1 MRVGLQVYIQVG
13 KLTFHLIISCH
24 CHPFSFCS
32 IRLEIFISKL
42 KIFIGNK
49 DVGNIRATSLP
60 RISNCGKDRWLHVLI
75 LKESGETSRRE
86 KVRETYKRNIIR
98 SMCKNY

>member
-1 MRVGLQVYIQVG
+1 MI
-13 KLTFHLIISCH
+13 FHLIFLCH
-24 CHPFSFCS
+24 CHLFLLTCS

-75 LKESGETSRRE
+75 LKESGETNRRE
-86 KVRETYKRNIIR
+86 KYKKRKDKVRETYKRNIIR